1 MATKGIDVSKHQGVI
16 DWEKVKASGIEFAI
30 IRCGYGGNYENQ
42 DDPQFARNVTECKR
56 LGIPFGVYLY
66 SYANTVEKAKSEAE
80 HCKRLIKGLTFDF
93 PVFYDLEDKTT
104 GACSNALI
112 LEIAKTFVNAMQ
124 PVLTGIYA
132 NKYWRETKLTDKWY
146 DTVPFWLAHYASK
159 TDYKGHYDIWQYSS
173 TGKVDGISGNCDM
186 NYCYTDYVKATQ
198 PAQPAQTTQPA
209 TPATKSIDEL
219 AKEVIAGK
227 YGDGEARKK
236 ALGDNYAA
244 VQKRVNELLKSNAK
258 KPVNTAKPA
267 QPVNYTKGQIVNL
280 NNTPLY
286 ASATTNKISSRKTG
300 KYYIYDGEKTNGR
313 YRITTAKSLCGKKP
327 TFLYVTGW
335 VELK

>member
-1 MATKGIDVSKHQGVI
+1 MATKGIDVSKHQGKI

-30 IRCGYGGNYENQ
+30 IRCGYGGNYANQ
-42 DDPQFARNVTECKR
+42 DDPQFARNVAECKR

-66 SYANTVEKAKSEAE
+66 SYANSVEKAKSEAE

-159 TDYKGHYDIWQYSS
+159 TDYKGHYDIWQYTSA
-173 TGKVDGISGNCDM
+173 GKVDGISGHCDM
-186 NYCYTDYVKATQ
+186 NYCYTDYVKKADT
-198 PAQPAQTTQPA
+198 PAQTTQPA
-209 TPATKSIDEL
+209 KKSIDEI
-219 AKEVIAGK
+219 AQEVRKGLW
-227 YGDGEARKK
+227 GNGEERRKK
-236 ALGDNYAA
+236 LEAA
-244 VQKRVNELLKSNAK
+244 GYEYEAVRKRVNELIAAEKT
-258 KPVNTAKPA
+258 PVNTVKPA
-267 QPVNYTKGQIVNL
+267 QPVKYTKGQIIAL
-280 NNTPLY
+280 HHTPLY
-286 ASATTNKISSRKTG
+286 ISSTAKKPSSYKSGT
-300 KYYIYDGEKTNGR
+300 YYIYDGEKVNGR
-313 YRITTAKSLCGKKP
+313 YKITSKKFMCGLKPAK
-327 TFLYVTGW
+327 FYVTGW